1 MRRDETACWS
11 CNSPAPNIHR
21 KKGLPQHFSLVI
33 NVLLIFMAVMTI
45 GSILASAYF
54 PSFIKCICMLGVLVL
69 VKKSA
74 DNMAEY
80 RKDT

>member
-21 KKGLPQHFSLVI
+21 KKGLPQHFSMVVTVLLVI
-33 NVLLIFMAVMTI
+33 MAVMTI
-45 GSILASAYF
+45 GSILASDYF
-54 PSFIKCICMLGVLVL
+54 PSFIKCVSVFGILVL

-74 DNMAEY
+74 DSMAEY
-80 RKDT
+80 RKDG